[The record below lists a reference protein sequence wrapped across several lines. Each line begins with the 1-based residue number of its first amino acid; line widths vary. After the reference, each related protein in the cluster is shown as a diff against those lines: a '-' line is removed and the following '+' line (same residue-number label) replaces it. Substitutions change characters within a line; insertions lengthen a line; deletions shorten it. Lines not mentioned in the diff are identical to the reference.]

1 MVTSVAPVRTGTGRT
16 GGIDPTDPLE
26 RHMQELDTARERL
39 EAEGIHADYQ
49 PAVGHPADTIVELA
63 EERNADMVI
72 IGTRELNIVQRLLG
86 QSVSEAVSHKTHCD
100 VLIVH

>member
-1 MVTSVAPVRTGTGRT
+1 
-16 GGIDPTDPLE
+16 
-26 RHMQELDTARERL
+26 MQELDAARERL
-39 EAEGIHADYQ
+39 EAEGIQADYQ
-49 PAVGHPADTIVELA
+49 PAVGAPADTIVELA
-63 EERNADMVI
+63 EQRHADMVI